1 MDAAV
6 SVSVLMGESR
16 PRLSVV
22 GLSVVS
28 TVRLAVGGIAVA
40 VLGVAVGVD
49 VAIVVGL
56 ASGAIAVVIVCGI
69 RGGVRVSWTGMRSWT
84 MMGTRTMGERTRAV
98 GTRTMRERTRA
109 AGTTTMRERSTRAVV
124 WSWSMGK
131 RSRTVGKRA
140 WSMMR
145 SRTMGQVLGSWV
157 WGVVRSGCWVV
168 SLRVTI
174 VSSETVDID

>member
-98 GTRTMRERTRA
+98 GTRTMRER
-109 AGTTTMRERSTRAVV
+109 STRAVV